1 MENDA
6 KMFGLRRA
14 TSGLWSARLS
24 IPRDRWEDVGQAF
37 CTKSGIRQ
45 DFVKSLQTKDKQEA
59 IKRRDAALA
68 ALRTQVN
75 EKLAEIGKPPLGGA
89 WESGLSVT
97 DKAVQDG
104 LSAKKQLDA
113 ASDDYDPLTDQHG
126 DISENVPST
135 EKERLRFVLTNLAE
149 EFSQTLSPASGSKYL
164 STFMGVADGT
174 ETPLQPLA
182 DRWLAEES
190 RLVTNGLLNRHK
202 RVLAVFWSYLAS
214 VGVPLVV
221 QVVDRRQ
228 ARRFREWLQGQGKE
242 ANTVNSYLS
251 SLRTFWT
258 WLEVAGEVSE
268 NNPWAGMS
276 TGLKKLAKREARAR
290 GEKRPFTEDELLL
303 LLKGHPKS
311 QERAQMIADMFRL
324 GLLTGARQNE
334 LCSLTVGRV
343 AVPDNP
349 EELWGIKVTKEVSK
363 TDNSVRTIPLHPL
376 ARVIVERRVQACPV
390 GQPDAP
396 LFPECPPG
404 GEDNKRGWT
413 FSKDFL
419 RYRKAVLG
427 ASGNGTDF
435 HSTRRCFS
443 TFMEQAQAR
452 GVAACTPL
460 VIDHLIG
467 HKAERLAANT
477 YAAKRFDWSLYSEAI
492 LGMVDKGVPE
502 SVLEALKSGKV

>member
-1 MENDA
+1 
-6 KMFGLRRA
+6 MFGLRRA

-37 CTKSGIRQ
+37 GTKSGIRQ

-75 EKLAEIGKPPLGGA
+75 GKLAEIGKPPLGGA

-113 ASDDYDPLTDQHG
+113 ASDNYDLLTDQHG

-149 EFSQTLSPASGSKYL
+149 EFSQTLSPTSGNKYL
-164 STFMGVADGT
+164 TTFLGVADGT

-182 DRWLAEES
+182 DRWLADQS
-190 RLVTNGLLNRHK
+190 RLVNNGLMNRHK
-202 RVLAVFWSYLAS
+202 RVLAVFWKYLAGA
-214 VGVPLVV
+214 GVPVIV
-221 QVVDRRQ
+221 QKVDKKQ
-228 ARRFREWLQGQGKE
+228 ARRFREWLQEERKG

-258 WLEVAGEVSE
+258 WLEAAGEISE
-268 NNPWAGMS
+268 NNPWSGMS
-276 TGLKKLAKREARAR
+276 NGLKKLAKKEAKAR

-303 LLKGHPKS
+303 LLKGRPKS
-311 QERAQMIADMFRL
+311 RDLAQMIADVFRL

-334 LCSLTVGRV
+334 LCSLTAGRV
-343 AVPDNP
+343 VVPENP
-349 EELWGIKVTKEVSK
+349 EELWGIAVTEDVSK

-376 ARVIVERRVQACPV
+376 AREIVERRLKACPV
-390 GQPDAP
+390 DEPDAP

-413 FSKDFL
+413 FSKHFL

-427 ASGNGTDF
+427 AAGNGTDF
-435 HSTRRCFS
+435 HSTRRCFA
-443 TFMEQAQAR
+443 TFMEEAQAR
-452 GVAACTPL
+452 GVPACTPL

-477 YAAKRFDWSLYSEAI
+477 YAAKRFDWPLYSEAI
-492 LGMVDKGVPE
+492 LGMVDKGMPE
-502 SVLEALKSGKV
+502 RVQEAMTAMEVLP